1 MTLGIA
7 EHVAAALGIA
17 PDEVKQQADGGFP
30 TVEASGDGGG
40 DGDGDGSTG
49 ASTTAGV
56 LFPWEQ
62 PLPPEANGGGGG
74 GGGDGGPGPAV
85 ERARR
90 VGGGATTR
98 GAPSF
103 SEEE

>member
-62 PLPPEANGGGGG
+62 PPPPEADGGGG